1 MTKQGFISSY
11 KYQLRRI
18 ILPPLISIAS
28 AVAVMLFT
36 VGLVNYS
43 FDGEFTFENG
53 GIFCL
58 DALEAFMFFLY
69 GCIYIPEF
77 MNAGAANGVS
87 RTTTLIASMAS
98 YFTSSAICSA
108 AVSVISPL
116 VNLICGDGSGDV
128 FLLEILY
135 GERRLYMF
143 YGENAFVVRI
153 RLFVM
158 ITFFCFLFAAV
169 GMAFSSI
176 YYRLPRKG
184 NVIFSVILMV
194 ICFFGYPFSNMML
207 EERGIDIDEI
217 LNQFFDG
224 LGRLLGMAHVN
235 GSMAGNCVQ
244 GAVMMFVFAAVFGV
258 IAWLFVRRASVKPA
272 PIRGE

>member
-1 MTKQGFISSY
+1 MTRHGFVSSY

-18 ILPPLISIAS
+18 ILPPIISVAA
-28 AVAVMLFT
+28 AVAVMLLM
-36 VGLVNYS
+36 VGFINYS
-43 FDGEFTFENG
+43 FEGKFTFENG

-58 DALEAFMFFLY
+58 DALAAFMFFLY

-77 MNAGAANGVS
+77 MNTGAANGTS

-98 YFTSSAICSA
+98 FFTSSAICSA

-116 VNLICGDGSGDV
+116 VNLICGDRSSDV
-128 FLLEILY
+128 FLLELFY
-135 GERRLYMF
+135 GEKRFYRF

-153 RLFVM
+153 RFFVM
-158 ITFFCFLFAAV
+158 ITFLCFLCAAV

-184 NVIFSVILMV
+184 TIIFSIILVVIF
-194 ICFFGYPFSNMML
+194 FFGYPFTNIML
-207 EERGIDIDEI
+207 EKQGIDFDEV
-217 LNQFFDG
+217 LNKFFDG
-224 LGRLLGMAHVN
+224 VGRLMGMAHVN

-244 GAVMMFVFAAVFGV
+244 GAFMMFIFAAVCGV